1 MTFNVS
7 KYNEQKGRVWV
18 SIGMA
23 GNKTVNLQSAINS
36 SLGVGIALLLG
47 RITPNVVG
55 YPVAQTIAR
64 IIAGQKKTTMV
75 AAVRSNQWVVRGEKF
90 SRQQLDDC
98 ALDVFRSQAHCLF
111 DFYHNLHRPEK
122 VQDLFQLTPAFQKVF
137 DERLEGKQG
146 ALFLLPHLSA
156 FDLGGYAMAM
166 RGLQLQV
173 LSIPKINSGY
183 AWQNHMRR
191 QQGLETTPTTPSAL
205 HQARLRLEQG
215 GTVLTGLDRP
225 NPGSSYK
232 PRFFGHPAALPVFYI
247 RLAINTHVPI
257 YVVSVIARA
266 DGSSY
271 LIDTSEP
278 ITMKPNSDPH
288 QEIIQNAETVLR
300 AGEVFIRSHPE
311 QWAMFFPVWPDLLV
325 NTP

>member
-1 MTFNVS
+1 
-7 KYNEQKGRVWV
+7 
-18 SIGMA
+18 MA
-23 GNKTVNLQSAINS
+23 GNKIVSLQSAINS

-47 RITPNVVG
+47 RITPNAVG

-64 IIAGQKKTTMV
+64 IIARQKKTAMV
-75 AAVRSNQWVVRGEKF
+75 NAVRSNQWVVRDERL
-90 SRQQLDDC
+90 SHQQLDDC

-111 DFYHNLHRPEK
+111 DFYHNLNRPQK
-122 VQDLFQLTPAFQKVF
+122 VQALFQLTPAFQKVF
-137 DERLEGKQG
+137 DERLEGKHG

-156 FDLGGYAMAM
+156 FDLAGYAMAM

-173 LSIPKINSGY
+173 LSTPKINSGY

-191 QQGLETTPTTPSAL
+191 QQGLETTPTTPGAF

-225 NPGSSYK
+225 NPGSTYK
-232 PRFFGHPAALPVFYI
+232 PRFFGHPAALPVFYV

-257 YVVSVIARA
+257 YVVAVIARA

-271 LIDTSEP
+271 LIDASEP

-300 AGEVFIRSHPE
+300 AGEFFIRSHPE